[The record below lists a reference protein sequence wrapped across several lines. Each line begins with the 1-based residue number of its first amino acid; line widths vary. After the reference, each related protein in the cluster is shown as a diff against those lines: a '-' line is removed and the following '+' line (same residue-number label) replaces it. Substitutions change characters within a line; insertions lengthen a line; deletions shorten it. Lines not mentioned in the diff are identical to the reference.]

1 MESRGGLGVP
11 RPPVLARPKIVP
23 IVFEESI
30 YSELKRV
37 AASRG
42 VSVSSLIREIVV
54 SYLQSVN
61 PRATGSAPS
70 DPPPGSKIDPVVLAD
85 IEDLEEELSVLEKI
99 VSGVESNLLKIGNPS
114 GPIYGA
120 IVRQQLEKLD
130 EAESRL
136 RRIRQAY
143 YRLRR
148 QGRGD
153 ERLTGL
159 ASRIYSLN
167 KRVKGLR
174 EKWRRQWRS

>member
-1 MESRGGLGVP
+1 MKPRFIGFEVEEEVYEILRKLAYERNTTLSCIARELLMRALRQLNLAQRSGGSAAG
-11 RPPVLARPKIVP
+11 
-23 IVFEESI
+23 
-30 YSELKRV
+30 SELV
-37 AASRG
+37 A
-42 VSVSSLIREIVV
+42 
-54 SYLQSVN
+54 
-61 PRATGSAPS
+61 
-70 DPPPGSKIDPVVLAD
+70 DPLPGSKIDPVVLAD

-153 ERLTGL
+153 ERLAGL

-174 EKWRRQWRS
+174 EKWRRR